1 MLQFLANHV
10 IETMYSAE
18 LRVIVMDVIVLITI
32 QRAIQIIDNPD
43 FLQIATP
50 VIVLRIL
57 IGVARI

>member
-1 MLQFLANHV
+1 MLRFLANHV

-57 IGVARI
+57 IGIARI